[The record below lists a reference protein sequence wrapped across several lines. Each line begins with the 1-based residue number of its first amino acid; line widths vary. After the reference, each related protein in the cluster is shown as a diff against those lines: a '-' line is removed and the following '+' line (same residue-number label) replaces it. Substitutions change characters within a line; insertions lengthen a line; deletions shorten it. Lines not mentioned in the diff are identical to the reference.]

1 MVNLESLEDLFVYT
15 LNKLRDAESVII
27 DALPKMVD
35 AAHSE
40 ELKEGFQQH
49 LRQSQQQLARLDDVM
64 DNLGYSPI
72 DVTCK
77 AMRALVD
84 ECEEI
89 IDSPG
94 DPDVKDAA
102 LIAAAQSV
110 EHYEIAGYGT
120 VRTFARQ
127 LGYDEA
133 ADLLQETL
141 NQEGDTDKKLTRLAE
156 GQACRRQLVH
166 QRHQRR
172 SRAKITRRE
181 SNARQKGTPATGWT
195 ALSGKSDTSG
205 ATTRRPGVNSNGF
218 RRGLTPRRSRFS

>member
-1 MVNLESLEDLFVYT
+1 MVNLESLEDLFVHK
-15 LNKLRDAESVII
+15 LNMLRDTESVII
-27 DALPKMVD
+27 DALPKFID

-49 LRQSQQQLARLDDVM
+49 LRQSQQQLARLAEVI
-64 DNLGYSPI
+64 DNLGYSTV
-72 DVTCK
+72 DVPCK
-77 AMRALVD
+77 AMRAIV
-84 ECEEI
+84 EEGEEVVN
-89 IDSPG
+89 SPG

-110 EHYEIAGYGT
+110 EHYEIASYGT

-156 GQACRRQLVH
+156 GSLF
-166 QRHQRR
+166 
-172 SRAKITRRE
+172 
-181 SNARQKGTPATGWT
+181 
-195 ALSGKSDTSG
+195 TSG
-205 ATTRRPGVNSNGF
+205 INEEAARK
-218 RRGLTPRRSRFS
+218 

>member
-49 LRQSQQQLARLDDVM
+49 LRQSQQQLARLDEVM
-64 DNLGYSPI
+64 DNLGYSTMN
-72 DVTCK
+72 VTCK
-77 AMRALVD
+77 GMRALVD
-84 ECEEI
+84 ECDEI
-89 IDSPG
+89 INSSG
-94 DPDVKDAA
+94 DPDVKDSA
-102 LIAAAQSV
+102 LIGAAQSIK
-110 EHYEIAGYGT
+110 HYEIANYGT

-156 GQACRRQLVH
+156 GSLF
-166 QRHQRR
+166 
-172 SRAKITRRE
+172 
-181 SNARQKGTPATGWT
+181 
-195 ALSGKSDTSG
+195 TSG
-205 ATTRRPGVNSNGF
+205 INEEAARK
-218 RRGLTPRRSRFS
+218 